1 MRLSRLPTD
10 IRRTK
15 ERSVMSKRP
24 VEGGRVENTIVEE
37 KYTADE
43 IGEACM
49 LAGVSEGQYLS
60 IMNFL
65 GIKDH
70 IVTVCKECDGY
81 GHIDSEEICYSCNGC
96 GVIQ

>member
-1 MRLSRLPTD
+1 MD

-15 ERSVMSKRP
+15 ERSGMSKRP
-24 VEGGRVENTIVEE
+24 DEGGSGESSSEE
-37 KYTADE
+37 KFTADDIE
-43 IGEACM
+43 DACM

-81 GHIDSEEICYSCNGC
+81 GHIDIDGEEICYSCNGL